1 MKNPFVKNPFVAGL
15 VGLAL
20 GAILCWWFMVRPL
33 ETRLDAR
40 EKTLQEWE
48 RINRMERE
56 SIANIKTI
64 NIEELRKWVSTLDEQ
79 NTRYAELQTILH
91 KQEIELTSP
100 ATTHLFIALIAVLG
114 TVGFAAWMVRDSNA
128 DAARTLNNAVA
139 VLPSLSEAL
148 RSRLGDAV
156 SIETDKVLA
165 IETTQAP
172 NLAPPM
178 SCGSIVKYID
188 EKGFGFISP
197 DSGGDEI
204 FFHVSDVIVTPT
216 TRFVVGSRVSYQNGR
231 DGKGRP
237 CARRVSV
244 LEPTGIR

>member
-1 MKNPFVKNPFVAGL
+1 MLRAGWLECRFSGKPVFIAGL
-15 VGLAL
+15 AGLAL
-20 GAILCWWFMVRPL
+20 GSILCWWFMVRPL
-33 ETRLDAR
+33 EARLDAR
-40 EKTLQEWE
+40 EKSLQEWE

-91 KQEIELTSP
+91 KQEIELTGP

-139 VLPSLSEAL
+139 VLPSLQEAL
-148 RSRLGDAV
+148 RARLGDAV
-156 SIETDKVLA
+156 SIETDRVLA

-172 NLAPPM
+172 LLAPKQKRKR
-178 SCGSIVKYID
+178 G
-188 EKGFGFISP
+188 
-197 DSGGDEI
+197 
-204 FFHVSDVIVTPT
+204 
-216 TRFVVGSRVSYQNGR
+216 
-231 DGKGRP
+231 GRP
-237 CARRVSV
+237 PAH
-244 LEPTGIR
+244 P

>member
-1 MKNPFVKNPFVAGL
+1 MKNPFVTGF

-20 GAILCWWFMVRPL
+20 GLILCWWFMVRPL
-33 ETRLDAR
+33 EARLDAR
-40 EKTLQEWE
+40 EKALQEWE

-91 KQEIELTSP
+91 KQEIELTGP

-114 TVGFAAWMVRDSNA
+114 AVGFAAWMVRDSNA

-139 VLPSLSEAL
+139 VLPSLREAL
-148 RSRLGDAV
+148 RVRSGDAV
-156 SIETDKVLA
+156 STEMDKAIVIETPRQSL
-165 IETTQAP
+165 
-172 NLAPPM
+172 LAPAMP
-178 SCGSIVKYID
+178 CGSIVKYID

-197 DSGGDEI
+197 DSGGEEI
-204 FFHVSDVIVTPT
+204 FFHRDQLIASPT
-216 TRFVVGSRVSYQNGR
+216 TRLEVGLRVSYQNGK

-237 CARRVSV
+237 CTSGFRFLDLQEAASR
-244 LEPTGIR
+244 

>member
-1 MKNPFVKNPFVAGL
+1 MKNPFVAGF

-20 GAILCWWFMVRPL
+20 GLILCWWFMVRPL
-33 ETRLDAR
+33 EARLAAR
-40 EKTLQEWE
+40 EKSLQEWE

-64 NIEELRKWVSTLDEQ
+64 NIEEFRKWVSTLDEQ

-91 KQEIELTSP
+91 KQEIELTGP

-139 VLPSLSEAL
+139 VLPSLREAL
-148 RSRLGDAV
+148 RDRLGDAV
-156 SIETDKVLA
+156 SIETGKAIA
-165 IETTQAP
+165 IEATKP
-172 NLAPPM
+172 SLLAPPM
-178 SCGSIVKYID
+178 ASGSIVKYID

-204 FFHVSDVIVTPT
+204 FFHKDQLIAPPTKRLDV
-216 TRFVVGSRVSYQNGR
+216 GLRVSYQNGK

-237 CARRVSV
+237 CAKRVSV
-244 LEPTGIR
+244 LGPKGSR